1 MSPKLWRRLGANL
14 KAAWCKAVLPILV
27 MFCHGGEGTEP
38 AELEPGRC
46 VGATS
51 VAMPWE
57 LRGTQGRLPSHEVL
71 AKALDQGRFLPLRF

>member
-1 MSPKLWRRLGANL
+1 MCVTQTVATSWCQLEGSLVQGALAHLGH
-14 KAAWCKAVLPILV
+14 VLSR
-27 MFCHGGEGTEP
+27 GGGTEP

-71 AKALDQGRFLPLRF
+71 AKALYM